1 MRKLAEPQSSQ
12 PLQKQWVCELL
23 LAMNGEND
31 KAWNF
36 KKTLLLNNQLDI
48 ER

>member
-1 MRKLAEPQSSQ
+1 MRRLADSQSSN
-12 PLQKQWVCELL
+12 PLQQQWICELL

-36 KKTLLLNNQLDI
+36 KKTLLLSNQLDI